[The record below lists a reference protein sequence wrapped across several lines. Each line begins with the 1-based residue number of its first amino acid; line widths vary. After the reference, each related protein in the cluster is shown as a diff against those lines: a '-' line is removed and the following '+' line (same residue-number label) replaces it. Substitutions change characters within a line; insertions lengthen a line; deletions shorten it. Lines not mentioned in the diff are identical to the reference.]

1 MRAPVWEMNEVILA
15 WKRTPS
21 KRKASMSPQG
31 EGRGVCEICRAR
43 SAMATI
49 ENRETVEG
57 YVVEGRQQK
66 SN

>member
-15 WKRTPS
+15 WRRTPS

-49 ENRETVEG
+49 ENRETM
-57 YVVEGRQQK
+57 
-66 SN
+66 